1 MVKIRQLFRDRAL
14 RDVRVGTVEDYQG
27 QEARIIFISTVVSD
41 VKALRSARNSEA
53 PDLILGSPSRFNV
66 AITRARALLV
76 VVGHPR

>member
-1 MVKIRQLFRDRAL
+1 M
-14 RDVRVGTVEDYQG
+14 RVGTVEDYQG
-27 QEARIIFISTVVSD
+27 QEAQIIFISTVVSD